1 MINLRLYYDTP
12 QIYLPFIAI
21 VHSLLSQS
29 EDMYNLVWTYAC
41 LCNPTMRII
50 PAPDTK
56 EPANLPYDIFSSRKG
71 KSSTTAST
79 SNKKSKTTS
88 CQRTFP
94 STWGF
99 NQSAE
104 TETKNVTIGLRRPSL
119 TTGCWQ
125 QLPTP
130 HGDFSVVITAAK
142 IDWQRRCCRW
152 NSLLKA
158 QRKSICRDV

>member
-1 MINLRLYYDTP
+1 
-12 QIYLPFIAI
+12 
-21 VHSLLSQS
+21 
-29 EDMYNLVWTYAC
+29 MYNLVWTYAC

-99 NQSAE
+99 NQFAE

-119 TTGCWQ
+119 TTGC
-125 QLPTP
+125 LAT
-130 HGDFSVVITAAK
+130 ITHPS
-142 IDWQRRCCRW
+142 WRFLCCDHR
-152 NSLLKA
+152 S
-158 QRKSICRDV
+158 